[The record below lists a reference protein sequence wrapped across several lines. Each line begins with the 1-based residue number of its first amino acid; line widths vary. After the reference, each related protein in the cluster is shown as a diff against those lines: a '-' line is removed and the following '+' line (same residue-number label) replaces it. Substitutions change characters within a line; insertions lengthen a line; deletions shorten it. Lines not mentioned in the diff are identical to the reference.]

1 MAAPTIRLAGPAY
14 LAASATNI
22 YTPPTSSQVTLRT
35 YITQLHLANVTSGAV
50 TWTLYIGATG
60 GSTGGT
66 EIGKG
71 VSIPAN
77 SNSDIY
83 FGDGIEMATTD
94 FLDGLASAGSS
105 ITITVLGYVQAV

>member
-1 MAAPTIRLAGPAY
+1 MAAPAIRLAGPAY
-14 LAASATNI
+14 LANTATNI
-22 YTPPTSSQVTLRT
+22 YTPPSSSQVTLRT
-35 YITQLHLANVTSGAV
+35 YITMIHLANTDSSAR

-71 VSIPAN
+71 VSLAAN
-77 SNSDIY
+77 TIQDIY

-94 FLDGLASAGSS
+94 FLTGLASSAST
-105 ITITVLGYVQAV
+105 ITITVMGYCQAV